1 MAEEEFELSDCR
13 KKYVDANLFQY
24 NSHGPKTSIGWKN
37 CKVSM
42 KCCKCSFLSSA
53 ANNSASNM
61 IKHYQTKHPLIKL
74 NISSKKRSFEED
86 VAGTSRGGQQSIYD
100 FTFKKSRPE
109 KKILSA
115 ITDYI
120 VEDIFPFSTIE
131 KPGLKKNCWN
141 TVAKVKYTWPSCSR
155 GVSRGKFWFRF
166 FPSTPS

>member
-1 MAEEEFELSDCR
+1 MSVIENIMAEEEFELSDCR

-100 FTFKKSRPE
+100 FMLKNQDH
-109 KKILSA
+109 KIKL
-115 ITDYI
+115 
-120 VEDIFPFSTIE
+120 FP
-131 KPGLKKNCWN
+131 P
-141 TVAKVKYTWPSCSR
+141 
-155 GVSRGKFWFRF
+155 
-166 FPSTPS
+166 

>member
-1 MAEEEFELSDCR
+1 MFCVLFCVHLRVSVIENIMAEEEFELSDCR

-74 NISSKKRSFEED
+74 NISSKKG
-86 VAGTSRGGQQSIYD
+86 ASRKTWLGPVVVVSNQ
-100 FTFKKSRPE
+100 FM
-109 KKILSA
+109 ILH
-115 ITDYI
+115 
-120 VEDIFPFSTIE
+120 
-131 KPGLKKNCWN
+131 
-141 TVAKVKYTWPSCSR
+141 
-155 GVSRGKFWFRF
+155 
-166 FPSTPS
+166 

>member
-1 MAEEEFELSDCR
+1 MSVIENIMAEEEFELSDCR

-53 ANNSASNM
+53 SNNSASNM

-86 VAGTSRGGQQSIYD
+86 VAWTSRGGQHSIYD
-100 FTFKKSRPE
+100 FTLKKSRSE
-109 KKILSA
+109 NKILSA

-120 VEDIFPFSTIE
+120 VEDILPFSTIE
-131 KPGLKKNCWN
+131 KPGLKKMLKHCRQSQIYL
-141 TVAKVKYTWPSCSR
+141 AEL
-155 GVSRGKFWFRF
+155 
-166 FPSTPS
+166 